1 MAAEEAGVS
10 LLDEVRE
17 DSRRKGSCSVCD
29 WIAARDDADEWDAV
43 MALPSKDAN
52 NKAVYRAMAKRGYQR
67 GDKTVE
73 DHRKKGHRV
82 PA

>member
-1 MAAEEAGVS
+1 MAEDIGD
-10 LLDEVRE
+10 LLSEVRE

-29 WIAARDDADEWDAV
+29 WLRMQPNPEEWDNL
-43 MALPSKDAN
+43 MTLPWQEVNSRAI
-52 NKAVYRAMAKRGYQR
+52 YRAMAKRGYQR

-82 PA
+82 SA